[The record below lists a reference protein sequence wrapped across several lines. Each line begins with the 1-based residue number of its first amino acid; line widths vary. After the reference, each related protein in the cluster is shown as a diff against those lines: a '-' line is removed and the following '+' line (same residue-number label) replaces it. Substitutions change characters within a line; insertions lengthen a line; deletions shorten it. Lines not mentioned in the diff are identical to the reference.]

1 MVIVVDEYGQ
11 TAGLVAMED
20 ILEEIVGNILDE
32 YDEDL
37 DMIRKINDD
46 TYLMNGMAPLEEVL
60 EILDINCDGEELD
73 EFDTLNGLLI
83 SLFDKIPA
91 NGEKFEVEFKG
102 YLFEVQSTDNKII
115 KEVVVK
121 KLVKDND
128 LQEEINDIIK

>member
-1 MVIVVDEYGQ
+1 MAALMLI
-11 TAGLVAMED
+11 
-20 ILEEIVGNILDE
+20 
-32 YDEDL
+32 
-37 DMIRKINDD
+37 MI
-46 TYLMNGMAPLEEVL
+46 L

-73 EFDTLNGLLI
+73 EFETLNGLLI
-83 SLFDKIPA
+83 SLIDKIPA

-115 KEVVVK
+115 KEVVVQ